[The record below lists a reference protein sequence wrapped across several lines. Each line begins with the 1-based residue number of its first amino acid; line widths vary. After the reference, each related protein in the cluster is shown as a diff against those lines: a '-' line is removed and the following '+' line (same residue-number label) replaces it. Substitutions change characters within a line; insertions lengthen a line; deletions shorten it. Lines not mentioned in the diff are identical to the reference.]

1 MGQSIAAVG
10 NGFNGGAVRTQGS
23 DGFPDGGPADAE
35 LVGKYLPGDIP
46 PARCVQR
53 CLLYTSR
60 LYTEGEGC
68 PSLICV
74 EQDYTGKAKEIALA
88 YACLLYTSYSA

>member
-35 LVGKYLPGDIP
+35 LVGKFLPGDIP

-53 CLLYTSR
+53 AEDLCF
-60 LYTEGEGC
+60 
-68 PSLICV
+68 
-74 EQDYTGKAKEIALA
+74 D
-88 YACLLYTSYSA
+88 